1 MYPAEPLIEVT
12 APLPEAQLV
21 ETIVLNQITYQTAVA
36 TKAVRCRLAARG
48 RAALFDFSLRRT
60 HGIEAG
66 MAVARAT
73 AIAGFAGTSNAEA
86 ARRFGLAAV
95 GTMAHSYVQA
105 FSSEIE
111 AFTAFAEDFPDRT
124 TFVVDSYD
132 TLNGVATAVETT
144 RRTGNT
150 GRLGV
155 RLDSGDLLG
164 LSKQTRRLL
173 DAAGRHDAI
182 IVASGGLDE
191 FEVQRLLD
199 AGAPIDAFGVGT
211 KIGVSAD
218 APSLDT
224 AYKLVE
230 YAGRPVIKLSPGKQS
245 RPGPKQV
252 YRSDHADDLL
262 ATRSEAA
269 PPGYT
274 PLLTHVIRNGQRIA
288 PVEPIHLATERLSN
302 DLARLPPGALQLV
315 TPAVLPVRVSAQ
327 LETLTHDLR
336 ETHRR
341 QTAS

>member
-1 MYPAEPLIEVT
+1 MNGSATFSLFARALPPNRGFLVAAGLDDVLRLLAEYSFDDDDLAWLATQHFDESARDALRRIRFTGDVWAIPEGHVVYPAEPLIEVT

-48 RAALFDFSLRRT
+48 RGALFDFSLRRT

-86 ARRFGLAAV
+86 ARRFGLVAV
-95 GTMAHSYVQA
+95 GTMAHSYVKA

-173 DAAGRHDAI
+173 DAAGR
-182 IVASGGLDE
+182 ASVPAHRAPRTLSTP
-191 FEVQRLLD
+191 QRPD
-199 AGAPIDAFGVGT
+199 PC
-211 KIGVSAD
+211 
-218 APSLDT
+218 
-224 AYKLVE
+224 E
-230 YAGRPVIKLSPGKQS
+230 
-245 RPGPKQV
+245 
-252 YRSDHADDLL
+252 
-262 ATRSEAA
+262 
-269 PPGYT
+269 
-274 PLLTHVIRNGQRIA
+274 
-288 PVEPIHLATERLSN
+288 
-302 DLARLPPGALQLV
+302 
-315 TPAVLPVRVSAQ
+315 
-327 LETLTHDLR
+327 
-336 ETHRR
+336 
-341 QTAS
+341 